1 MTGAESGQLPEAGKL
16 FELGAY
22 AGTPLHNGNT
32 FTMPLEIMKLL
43 TAWWN
48 EKNVDPDT
56 PETLSWR
63 ME

>member
-1 MTGAESGQLPEAGKL
+1 MMGAESGQNSEIGKL

-22 AGTPLHNGNT
+22 ARVPLHRGT
-32 FTMPLEIMKLL
+32 MLTMPLEIMKLL
-43 TAWWN
+43 MAWWN
-48 EKNVDPDT
+48 EKNTDPDA